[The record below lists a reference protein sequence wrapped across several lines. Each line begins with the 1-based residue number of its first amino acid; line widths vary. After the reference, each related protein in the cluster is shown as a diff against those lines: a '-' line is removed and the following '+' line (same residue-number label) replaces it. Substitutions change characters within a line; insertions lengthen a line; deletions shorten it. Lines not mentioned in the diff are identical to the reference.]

1 MTTSTAKRHFP
12 SQFWLMFAGLV
23 ISTTGTSMIW
33 PFIMIYSSQKLS
45 LPLTAVT
52 SLMTINAL
60 TSLLASVVAGSLVDH
75 FGRKGIMAI
84 GLFGQ
89 AIAYLF
95 YIPAQQ
101 FWLFA
106 LLMSLSG
113 LFGPL
118 YRVGSDAMLADI
130 FGPEDRAQAY
140 ALVRMG
146 RNIGVALGPVLGGLV
161 IAVSYNVGLY
171 AAAIALSIFGLITA
185 FFLKETNPQGGKLSS
200 ASLREQLLV
209 FKEALRNGH
218 FSRMMVA
225 YTLMEISS
233 TLVWGFLAVYLKTN
247 FSINEARYSWL
258 PTTNALMVV
267 FLQVFITRRTRRK
280 PATKVMPVGALF
292 YAAAMLIIAL
302 SNSYWVFW
310 LAMVVM
316 TIGEMITAPTA
327 TVYITN
333 LAPENQRG
341 RYLGVFGLTW
351 NVAMSIGPLSAGI
364 FTDNFGMR
372 APYFFGTAIGILSA
386 LAFVAL
392 DRFAQRSPL
401 PVETIES
408 I

>member
-60 TSLLASVVAGSLVDH
+60 TSLLASVVAGSLVDQ
-75 FGRKGIMAI
+75 FGRKGIMTI

-106 LLMSLSG
+106 LLMGLSG

-146 RNIGVALGPVLGGLV
+146 RNIGVALGPVLGGL
-161 IAVSYNVGLY
+161 GD
-171 AAAIALSIFGLITA
+171 
-185 FFLKETNPQGGKLSS
+185 
-200 ASLREQLLV
+200 RHLL
-209 FKEALRNGH
+209 
-218 FSRMMVA
+218 
-225 YTLMEISS
+225 
-233 TLVWGFLAVYLKTN
+233 
-247 FSINEARYSWL
+247 
-258 PTTNALMVV
+258 
-267 FLQVFITRRTRRK
+267 
-280 PATKVMPVGALF
+280 
-292 YAAAMLIIAL
+292 
-302 SNSYWVFW
+302 
-310 LAMVVM
+310 
-316 TIGEMITAPTA
+316 
-327 TVYITN
+327 
-333 LAPENQRG
+333 
-341 RYLGVFGLTW
+341 
-351 NVAMSIGPLSAGI
+351 
-364 FTDNFGMR
+364 
-372 APYFFGTAIGILSA
+372 
-386 LAFVAL
+386 
-392 DRFAQRSPL
+392 
-401 PVETIES
+401 
-408 I
+408 

>member
-1 MTTSTAKRHFP
+1 
-12 SQFWLMFAGLV
+12 MFAGLV

-60 TSLLASVVAGSLVDH
+60 TSLLASVVAGSLVDQ
-75 FGRKGIMAI
+75 FGRKGIMTI

-89 AIAYLF
+89 AIAYLL

-106 LLMSLSG
+106 LLMGLSG

-161 IAVSYNVGLY
+161 IAISYNVGLY

-185 FFLKETNPQGGKLSS
+185 FFLKETNPQGGKQSS

-280 PATKVMPVGALF
+280 AATKVMPIGALF

-401 PVETIES
+401 PTETIES
-408 I
+408 T